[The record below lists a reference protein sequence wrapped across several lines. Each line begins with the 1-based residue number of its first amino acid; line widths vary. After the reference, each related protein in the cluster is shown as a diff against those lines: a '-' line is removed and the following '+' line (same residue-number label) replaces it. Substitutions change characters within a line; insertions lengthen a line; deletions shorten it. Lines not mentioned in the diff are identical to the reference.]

1 MRLGYLQ
8 DIDVDWLE
16 DMFDV
21 MTPIHNVEKPN
32 QAIKECDMILFG
44 GGTDVDPQLYG
55 EQRGRYT
62 QQPDRYRDLF
72 ERTVFMH
79 AELLKKPMLGICR
92 GAQFLTVMNEGT
104 LIQHVNG
111 HAGKFHYIHDIM
123 KDRGKR
129 VLVNSYHHQMMYPW
143 GSPRQFNLLGV
154 SEERLSHVY
163 LTGENEKKW
172 VPQEPEIIFW
182 PESKSLCIQG
192 HPEWVELDHE
202 FSIYSKDLIRRY
214 LLNGNI

>member
-8 DIDVDWLE
+8 DIDVEWLE
-16 DMFDV
+16 DIFDV
-21 MTPIHNVEKPN
+21 MTPIHHIEKPN

-62 QQPDRYRDLF
+62 QMPDRHRDLF

-104 LIQHVNG
+104 LIQHVTN
-111 HAGKFHYIHDIM
+111 HAGKFHYIEG
-123 KDRGKR
+123 DRR

-143 GSPRQFNLLGV
+143 SSDQIFNILGFS
-154 SEERLSHVY
+154 SETLSKTY
-163 LTGENEKKW
+163 LNGQNEEIFQHR
-172 VPQEPEIIFW
+172 PIDCEPEIVIW
-182 PESKSLCIQG
+182 PKSKSLCIQG

-214 LLNGNI
+214 LLNV